1 MSSFGL
7 LLYVKQQYSQNRDA
21 VANKRRKF
29 MKKII
34 LLIVSLS
41 CLMLVS
47 CVEVLKQ
54 IPAKQIS
61 DIASASS
68 GSLTSDEIIS
78 GLKEALV
85 VGAMNSTA
93 LTSKTDGFNLNP
105 LIRIPFP
112 QEAIKVKNA
121 AEQLGLT
128 SQVKNF
134 EQSLNRAAEEA
145 SKKALPIFKDAI
157 VNMSI
162 SDGIGILRGPN
173 NAATEYLKSKT
184 QNALVSEFT
193 PVVKNAVQ
201 TVEVTKYWAPIASAY
216 NTTTLLTGEAQV
228 NPNLDQY
235 VTQKALDGLF
245 YLISQEEMKIRENPA
260 ARGTEILKKVFGSK

>member
-1 MSSFGL
+1 M
-7 LLYVKQQYSQNRDA
+7 
-21 VANKRRKF
+21 KR
-29 MKKII
+29 II
-34 LLIVSLS
+34 VLTISLS
-41 CLMLVS
+41 CLMFFG
-47 CVEVLKQ
+47 CVEVMKQ
-54 IPAKQIS
+54 IPGGNGPGM
-61 DIASASS
+61 
-68 GSLTSDEIIS
+68 GSTGGGLTSDEIIS

-85 VGAMNSTA
+85 VGAMNSTS

-112 QEAIKVKNA
+112 PEAMKVKTTV
-121 AEQLGLT
+121 EQLGFTNLT
-128 SQVKNF
+128 KDF

-162 SDGIGILRGPN
+162 MDGLGILKGPN

-184 QNALVSEFT
+184 MNALVSEFT

-201 TVEVTKYWAPIASAY
+201 TVDVTKYWGPIASVY
-216 NTTTLLTGEAQV
+216 NKTTLLTGESQV

-235 VTQKALDGLF
+235 ITQKALDGLF
-245 YLISQEEMKIRENPA
+245 YMIAQEEMKIRENPA
-260 ARGTEILKKVFGSK
+260 ARATDILKKVFGSR